1 MASEFP
7 VSDTHIFTVD
17 DVDRMFQVGI
27 LEPDERVELLE
38 GRIVVR
44 PRESPEHQAAV
55 GCVHREL
62 GASYAWSAGFWIRMA
77 ATTAVDEYSLPEPD
91 PSVLRGVP
99 SDFVMRHPR
108 GRETILTVEVAL
120 ASVPRDRGQKAGIY
134 ARAGCPVYWVLD
146 LVRRELVVHKEP
158 REDGTW
164 ASVRT
169 YRAGETVALPQVA
182 ARVAVAD
189 LFPSF

>member
-7 VSDTHIFTVD
+7 VSDMHIFTVD
-17 DVDRMFQVGI
+17 DLDRMFEVGI
-27 LEPDERVELLE
+27 LGPDERVELLE

-62 GASYAWSAGFWIRMA
+62 SAAYPWSAGYWIRLA
-77 ATTAVDEYSLPEPD
+77 ATTAVDAYSLPEPD
-91 PSVLRGVP
+91 LSVLSGSPRG
-99 SDFVMRHPR
+99 FATRHPR
-108 GRETILTVEVAL
+108 GSEVLLTVEVAL
-120 ASVPRDRGQKAGIY
+120 AGVPRDRGQKAGIY

-146 LVRRELVVHKEP
+146 LLRRELVVHTGP
-158 REDGTW
+158 RDDGTW

-169 YRAGETVALPQVA
+169 SRAGEVVAPPRVA
-182 ARVAVAD
+182 ASVAVAD
-189 LFPSF
+189 LFPSA